1 MGRGHVLN
9 QEIIN
14 LATFSGKSNIGGKG
28 LGKGKATASTPAQAK
43 TQASTSTAAPTLSY
57 YQKTKQK
64 EVDDLIREVT
74 IADEPTTSSKRVTR
88 SSSQKK

>member
-14 LATFSGKSNIGGKG
+14 LATFSGKSNRGGKG
-28 LGKGKATASTPAQAK
+28 LGKGKATASTPAQA
-43 TQASTSTAAPTLSY
+43 STSTAAPTLSY
-57 YQKTKQK
+57 YQKKNQK

-74 IADEPTTSSKRVTR
+74 ISDEPTTSSKRVTK